1 VLAVAGYLYYSGML
15 NVPGLTTEAT
25 YVGISFSSNIQT
37 SSPSISMFNTTINV
51 ETYKKR
57 ISVIAPPSN
66 CTVRNS
72 TRNCF
77 MEKLAQYNISIYF
90 YKSITISNNAT
101 GEIYFQKVFTFTSG
115 EDRKIEILIMKP
127 IAENATLKIDIHI
140 EISITSSVFSW
151 SKVIDR
157 TIYTKTGTTY
167 SPDKPYTSV
176 NGILV
181 QTSAPAGSVGVPE
194 VKYLAIQIR
203 QYEWVYPS
211 MSFTAPNILIYIK
224 YHGTLVSDPT
234 VLGLTSED
242 IGKQVTASG
251 VLSRDNYGNV
261 YIEVEKITVAEVSIQ
276 G

>member
-1 VLAVAGYLYYSGML
+1 
-15 NVPGLTTEAT
+15 
-25 YVGISFSSNIQT
+25 
-37 SSPSISMFNTTINV
+37 
-51 ETYKKR
+51 
-57 ISVIAPPSN
+57 
-66 CTVRNS
+66 
-72 TRNCF
+72 

-90 YKSITISNNAT
+90 YKSITISDNAT

-167 SPDKPYTSV
+167 SPDKPYTSIS
-176 NGILV
+176 GILI
-181 QTSAPAGSVGVPE
+181 QASAPTGTVGIPE
-194 VKYLAIQIR
+194 AKFLAIQIR
-203 QYEWVYPS
+203 QYEWIYPS
-211 MSFTAPNILIYIK
+211 MSFNMPNIVIYIK

-242 IGKQVTASG
+242 IGKQVSASG

-261 YIEVEKITVAEVSIQ
+261 YIEVEKITVSEVSIQ